1 MDQEEIR
8 ERLERLERT
17 LLVLA
22 RRLARLEGT
31 VSSIE
36 LEVRQLNEAE
46 DLGVTQ

>member
-22 RRLARLEGT
+22 RRLERLEET